1 MKQTQQTWQKL
12 AELAAHERDPDKLRA
27 LIRELT
33 EALDEQTAKPGHR
46 FAQESLSKRL
56 LFVDDE
62 EGIRAT
68 LPLLLRARGFDVRVA
83 ANVAEALLEMRTRNF
98 DVLLSD
104 LNIGKDDDGF
114 TVVQAMRKAHPHCI
128 NILLTGYPGFESA
141 LQAIQDDV
149 DGYFVKPADL
159 DSLVSTIERKLR
171 SRKQ

>member
-1 MKQTQQTWQKL
+1 MPRKTWQQL
-12 AELAAHERDPDKLRA
+12 AELAAGEQDPDKLRA

-33 EALDEQTAKPGHR
+33 EALDEQTKGITRQPP
-46 FAQESLSKRL
+46 QQLSKRL

-68 LPLLLRARGFDVRVA
+68 LPVLLRQRGFDVRVA
-83 ANVAEALLEMRTRNF
+83 ADVPEALSEMKTHDF

-104 LNIGKDDDGF
+104 LNIGQDGDGF
-114 TVVQAMRKAHPHCI
+114 AVVRAMRKAYPNCVS
-128 NILLTGYPGFESA
+128 ILLTGYPAFESA
-141 LQAIQDDV
+141 VQAIEDEV

-159 DSLVSTIERKLR
+159 DSMVSTIERKLR